1 MGIYSD
7 YTKAGML
14 YQPWG
19 LLPETG
25 AVSGE
30 PVTTGDNGEL
40 LSEVGSE
47 YRTLDCVHGGSVVVL
62 KQQFSPTN
70 RCHLCT
76 DQALLIED
84 KYCRLCLDLR

>member
-1 MGIYSD
+1 MGTYSD

-19 LLPETG
+19 LLSETE

-30 PVTTGDNGEL
+30 LVTTGDNDGL

-47 YRTLDCVHGGSVVVL
+47 YRTLGLVHGVSVVVL

-76 DQALLIED
+76 DQDLLIED
-84 KYCRLCLDLR
+84 K